1 MHAMWLVPDG
11 SWVDLAAGHVWMGL
25 SASVKIVLPPFHV
38 IFDNQTISI
47 FIEFIEKVLIF
58 R

>member
-1 MHAMWLVPDG
+1 VYFMHAMWLVPDG

-25 SASVKIVLPPFHV
+25 SASVNHV

-47 FIEFIEKVLIF
+47 LIEFIEKVLIF